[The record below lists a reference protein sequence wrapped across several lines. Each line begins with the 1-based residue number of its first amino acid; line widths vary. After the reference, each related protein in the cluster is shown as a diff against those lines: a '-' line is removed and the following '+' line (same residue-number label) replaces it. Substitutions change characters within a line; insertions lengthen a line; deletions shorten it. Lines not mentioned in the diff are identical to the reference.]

1 MLNFLQTDIDISH
14 LSNFKTK
21 AKTKYFFEIK
31 NLDDVEK
38 LSEIYDFAKSQKLQV
53 LVVG

>member
-1 MLNFLQTDIDISH
+1 MLNFLQKDGDISH

-31 NLDDVEK
+31 NLEDVEK
-38 LSEIYDFAKSQKLQV
+38 IGLIYDFAKTQKLQV